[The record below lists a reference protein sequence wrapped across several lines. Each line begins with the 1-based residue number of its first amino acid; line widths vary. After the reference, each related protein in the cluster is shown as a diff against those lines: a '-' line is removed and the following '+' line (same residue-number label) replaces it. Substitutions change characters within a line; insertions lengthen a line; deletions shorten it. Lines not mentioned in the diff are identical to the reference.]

1 MDENKT
7 ALTKSEI
14 VSFEKLK
21 QKWKEF
27 DEAEKLAE
35 FCDLSKDRIH
45 LARIASQIEILRINN
60 DFEEILEFWKTSHIQ
75 LMKIG
80 IKDSDFIDLVC
91 RLGTPPQILWLT
103 CGNVTNRNLQKL
115 LSLTLAQA
123 LTELKQGEN
132 IVEISQLNLA

>member
-80 IKDSDFIDLVC
+80 IKDSDFIDFLKFQSS
-91 RLGTPPQILWLT
+91 RSNLT
-103 CGNVTNRNLQKL
+103 IEKIVL
-115 LSLTLAQA
+115 LNIICQSCSDD
-123 LTELKQGEN
+123 EEN
-132 IVEISQLNLA
+132 S

>member
-80 IKDSDFIDLVC
+80 IKDSDFLKFQSS
-91 RLGTPPQILWLT
+91 RSNLT
-103 CGNVTNRNLQKL
+103 IEKIVL
-115 LSLTLAQA
+115 L
-123 LTELKQGEN
+123 N
-132 IVEISQLNLA
+132 IICQSCSDDEESS